1 MTETNIQKDSDGRL
15 TKCLYER
22 NGYLVAKLYGT
33 ETKECRMKWIL
44 RSEYQQNVGLME
56 KLHDLHYK
64 RIGCHNE
71 CDGFDSTRGCYT
83 L

>member
-1 MTETNIQKDSDGRL
+1 MTETNIIKDSDGRL

-33 ETKECRMKWIL
+33 ETKECMMKYLQREESNHQEI
-44 RSEYQQNVGLME
+44 YKMIY
-56 KLHDLHYK
+56 HHYDE
-64 RIGCHNE
+64 IGCNGS
-71 CDGFDSTRGCYT
+71 CDGFDSTRECYI